1 MADNGGAGDP
11 RRAFGEALRDAR
23 ELRPEG
29 PWTQARLAREVR
41 TSSSTISR
49 VESGNLPIPAN
60 LPAAFDQVFATDGTF
75 KRLYE
80 RIQAGGFPAHSRKR
94 IAMEPQ
100 ALATAEWTQTVVPG
114 LLQTGAYAH
123 ELFRAGS
130 PRASEREIATM
141 VAARIARQDVFKRS
155 SPPDFSAVICES
167 VIRRMVGGADVMR
180 EQLAALLSH
189 GRRPTSVVQVLPLNA
204 GWHGLMDGTMSILT
218 PPEGAI
224 QGAGPVL
231 RCSDRIGTVA
241 RRVRTFHS
249 EAHGDAMTHT
259 WVKSSYSSQAGGD
272 CLEWAPTHARAHGV
286 VPVRDSKR
294 PTGPTLMVSPE
305 AWQRLVEVAKHADA

>member
-1 MADNGGAGDP
+1 MRTALTCAHRADRSNFQITGGRGIRVAGQHEVDEGDNGGTSDP

-29 PWTQARLAREVR
+29 RWTQARLAREVR

-49 VESGNLPIPAN
+49 IESGTLPIPAS
-60 LPAAFDQVFATDGTF
+60 LPAVFDQVFATDGKF

-94 IAMEPQ
+94 IAMEPH
-100 ALATAEWTQTVVPG
+100 ALAIAEWTQTVVPG

-141 VAARIARQDVFKRS
+141 VATRIARQDVFKRG

-167 VIRRMVGGADVMR
+167 VIRRMVGGPDVMR

-189 GRRPTSVVQVLPLNA
+189 GSRPTSVVQVLPLNA
-204 GWHGLMDGTMSILT
+204 GCHGLMDGTMSILT
-218 PPEGAI
+218 PPEGATI
-224 QGAGPVL
+224 VYTEGIRSGGVIEEPSAVRELARSYDVL
-231 RCSDRIGTVA
+231 TASALSPDASAQFILKLM
-241 RRVRTFHS
+241 
-249 EAHGDAMTHT
+249 EA
-259 WVKSSYSSQAGGD
+259 
-272 CLEWAPTHARAHGV
+272 L
-286 VPVRDSKR
+286 
-294 PTGPTLMVSPE
+294 
-305 AWQRLVEVAKHADA
+305 